1 MCSAVEPRDSC
12 GLCTPDSVPMSA
24 EAPARRS
31 SLTAA
36 WLPLRAARCSAV
48 RPEPAQ
54 NKLAIAQDFQ
64 QRG

>member
-12 GLCTPDSVPMSA
+12 GWCTPDSVPISA

-36 WLPLRAARCSAV
+36 WLPLSAARCSAV
-48 RPEPAQ
+48 RPEPAHSER
-54 NKLAIAQDFQ
+54 AFA
-64 QRG
+64 

>member
-12 GLCTPDSVPMSA
+12 GLCTPESVPISA

-36 WLPLRAARCSAV
+36 LLPLSAARCSAV

-54 NKLAIAQDFQ
+54 NERAITQII
-64 QRG
+64 